1 MKTAQTVAAYGDKGF
16 TLIEILVAM
25 AIASIVATMVL
36 ASFTGVMSAGQY
48 ITSQAELSHTTRF
61 IIRSLSED
69 LASASTLPNNPEG
82 FFRGNNLNRDGK
94 QADEIF
100 FTGFGRRFVLPG
112 AGSDQA
118 LISWFVVKPADG
130 GKFILMRGENPNIV
144 DVNLKKERASA
155 IDVTDKLVSFNLRY
169 LSGSEWKDSFNSQ
182 SKKSEPKTVRVEF
195 ILEDEHG
202 NISKGQ
208 ALMPVGGQS

>member
-1 MKTAQTVAAYGDKGF
+1 MIKRAAFGGQGF

-25 AIASIVATMVL
+25 AIASIVVTMVL
-36 ASFTGVMSAGQY
+36 ASFTGVMSAGEY
-48 ITSQAELSHTTRF
+48 IRSRAELYHTTRF

-82 FFRGNNLNRDGK
+82 FFKGKNQSRDGK
-94 QADEIF
+94 QTDEIF

-118 LISWFVVKPADG
+118 LISWFVVKAPGRD
-130 GKFILMRGENPNIV
+130 KFILMRSENPNIF
-144 DVNLKKERASA
+144 DVSLKKEKASA
-155 IDVTDKLVSFNLRY
+155 IDVTDQLVSFNLRY
-169 LSGSEWKDSFNSQ
+169 LTGSKWNDNFNPQ

-195 ILEDEHG
+195 TLADEYG
-202 NISKGQ
+202 NTSTGQ